1 MFFNRFLVTVAP
13 LAILISSSA
22 VYAGDDTSKRE
33 IVVTGVSLKD
43 TEADLKSCIARGCPP
58 DEEIRAALAHAENQ
72 FITGEYRDAKTTLYR
87 TVGRNRKYGDDFPI
101 EVSDLFRARSRVAE
115 HLGEP
120 KDFRLSVLD
129 MRDILRDNLPENDA
143 RAMVAQIEVGES
155 RAKLGYPKEAIRIY
169 KDVATQ
175 AEAAGHDRVAAYATL
190 RRLLIEFE
198 RANVVEAEGGKRRA
212 LQGLRALAD
221 NPRPG
226 AQDLALV
233 AEVTLA
239 RLDRRE
245 GRQDSTAAIVKRY
258 AENGG
263 AQRPILLSA
272 DPVKLAAQRSIQTG
286 TGNMGVNL
294 LAGALSV
301 HVYGGN
307 ALRMVPT
314 TFEDRWIDMGF
325 WVNPNGLVSDVE
337 ILRGS
342 GDVFWARP
350 VSDAIKSRIY
360 APLSTKGREAA
371 PGFYMIERYS
381 YTSHYLDRDATTGTR
396 IQTRSPIARIER
408 LDITPE
414 NYDQPFTQ
422 TVEKAT
428 TENTAK

>member
-1 MFFNRFLVTVAP
+1 MSFNRFLVTVAS
-13 LAILISSSA
+13 LAILTSSSA

-43 TEADLKSCIARGCPP
+43 TEADLKACIARTCPP

-87 TVGRNRKYGDDFPI
+87 TVGRNRKYGEDYPI
-101 EVSDLFRARSRVAE
+101 EVSDLFRARGRVAE
-115 HLGEP
+115 HLGDAN
-120 KDFRLSVLD
+120 DFRLAVLD
-129 MRDILRDNLPENDA
+129 MRDLLQENLPKDDA
-143 RAMVAQIEVGES
+143 RSMVAQIEVGES
-155 RAKLGYPKEAIRIY
+155 RLKLGYPKEAIRIFR
-169 KDVATQ
+169 DVTEKAD
-175 AEAAGHDRVAAYATL
+175 AAGHDRVAAYASL

-198 RANVVEAEGGKRRA
+198 RADGVEAEGGKRLA
-212 LQGLRALAD
+212 IQGLRALAE

-226 AQDLALV
+226 AQDFALV

-263 AQRPILLSA
+263 ANRPILLSA
-272 DPVKLAAQRSIQTG
+272 EPVDMPDQRSIKGGTENTG
-286 TGNMGVNL
+286 IQMI
-294 LAGALSV
+294 AGPTSNRG
-301 HVYGGN
+301 YGGN

-314 TFEDRWIDMGF
+314 TFDNRWIDMGF
-325 WVNPNGLVSDVE
+325 WVNPNGLVSEVE

-422 TVEKAT
+422 PAVKAHSAN
-428 TENTAK
+428 TE

>member
-1 MFFNRFLVTVAP
+1 MSFNRFLVTVAS
-13 LAILISSSA
+13 LAILTASSA
-22 VYAGDDTSKRE
+22 VYAGDDSAKRE

-43 TEADLKSCIARGCPP
+43 TEADLKACIVRACPP

-87 TVGRNRKYGDDFPI
+87 TVGRNRKYSDNFPI

-120 KDFRLSVLD
+120 NEFRLSVLD

-155 RAKLGYPKEAIRIY
+155 RVKLGYPKEAIRIY

-198 RANVVEAEGGKRRA
+198 RADEVEAEGGKRRA

-245 GRQDSTAAIVKRY
+245 GRQDSTAAIVKRF

-263 AQRPILLSA
+263 AQRPILLA
-272 DPVKLAAQRSIQTG
+272 TEPVKMPAQRGIKNSSE
-286 TGNMGVNL
+286 NL
-294 LAGALSV
+294 GANIVQGSTTR
-301 HVYGGN
+301 VYGGN

-314 TFEDRWIDMGF
+314 TFEDRWIDIGF
-325 WVNPNGLVSDVE
+325 WVNPNGLVSNVE
-337 ILRGS
+337 IIRGS

-360 APLSTKGREAA
+360 APLSTKDREAA

-381 YTSHYLDRDATTGTR
+381 YTSHYLERDATTGTR
-396 IQTRSPIARIER
+396 IQTRSPVARIER

-422 TVEKAT
+422 PAVKA
-428 TENTAK
+428 EQGNTAQ